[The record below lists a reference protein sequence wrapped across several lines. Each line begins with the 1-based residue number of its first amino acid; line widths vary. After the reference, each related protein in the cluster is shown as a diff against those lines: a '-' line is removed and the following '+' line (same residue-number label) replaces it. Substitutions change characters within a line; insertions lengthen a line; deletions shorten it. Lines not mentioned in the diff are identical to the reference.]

1 MIEQTNLDKR
11 PRVPYSIGTGIPKHG
26 DAEIE
31 GYLQSL
37 HIQGFCVIERVIP
50 EDEVAAARDNVL
62 RGRELLLKDRELERR
77 KRIELEHQRN
87 PDAEIDDSPKRLDNW
102 RSDPARPPLPPH
114 AEICDVARCEVFAEY
129 LPAPRVLKVARAIL
143 DPHIRIMQT
152 EVNKSS
158 RPTEKLISEEQ
169 LRRRGWHSEQSGD
182 NSHVVAGA
190 MSVEEWER
198 RQ

>member
-1 MIEQTNLDKR
+1 MTEQTHLDKR

-37 HIQGFCVIERVIP
+37 RVQGFCVIERVIP

-77 KRIELEHQRN
+77 KRIELERQRN
-87 PDAEIDDSPKRLDNW
+87 PDAEIDDSPKRLDQW
-102 RSDPARPPLPPH
+102 RADPARPPLPPQ
-114 AEICDVARCEVFAEY
+114 AEICDIARCEVFAEY
-129 LPAPRVLKVARAIL
+129 LAAPPVLKVARAIL

-158 RPTEKLISEEQ
+158 RPSEKPISEEQ
-169 LRRRGWHSEQSGD
+169 LRRRGWHSD
-182 NSHVVAGA
+182 WPHD
-190 MSVEEWER
+190 
-198 RQ
+198 